1 MIRVMQVVLGISGG
15 IAAYKTP
22 EVVRALRRK
31 GHVVR
36 CVLTAHAGR
45 LVTRD
50 ALQAVSGQIVD
61 DTLWTTDGRMPHIEL
76 ARWAEAL
83 LIAPLTADCAARL
96 ALGLADDL
104 LTTLFLA
111 LEPHKPV
118 WLAPAMNTVMWEKPV
133 VQGHLQT
140 LRNGGATI
148 IAPVSGLLACG
159 EDGIGAMAEP
169 QGTATVHPSRRR
181 RAA

>member
-1 MIRVMQVVLGISGG
+1 MPAINDRRMQVLLGISGG

-31 GHVVR
+31 GHTVR
-36 CVLTAHAGR
+36 CVLTANASR
-45 LVTRD
+45 MVAKD
-50 ALQAVSGQIVD
+50 ALIAVSGQAVD

-83 LIAPLTADCAARL
+83 VIAPLSADCAARL

-111 LEPHKPV
+111 LEPSKPV

-133 VQGHLQT
+133 VQGHLRT
-140 LRNGGATI
+140 LQAGGARL
-148 IAPVSGLLACG
+148 IAPTSGLLACG
-159 EDGIGAMAEP
+159 EDGVGAMADP
-169 QGTATVHPSRRR
+169 QLIADALG
-181 RAA
+181 